1 MKKVILTLSAF
12 LLILIVK
19 AQNISNQAT
28 WQQMQGYST
37 MADKNTLAP
46 FYMFQ
51 QMGNNSFQRKTT
63 RYRIKGAS
71 AGELGS
77 LTDTL
82 KVKFSGN
89 RESKGLVNNY
99 YYIYQLGTPY
109 ESDPYDEITTYTKV
123 SSNYKVDKRYTKKYD
138 ANGRI
143 IEAIDSLFGQKNRN
157 TYTYNANNKIEL
169 ALNEVNYGSGWQ
181 NYGKTEFSYTANTMV
196 RKGYSWSSGAW
207 KLNTTETTYGDVA
220 YPDSV
225 IDAQTKKTYTYDASH
240 NLLTYGEYKYSSQT
254 STYEPVKRENWM
266 YTGGKLTDIEG
277 ESWMQGAWEK
287 TGKNKITYTSG
298 GEIDSVKGLVWK
310 NSVYEN
316 YSLTVHTY
324 QGTKL
329 KDFTNYNWN
338 SGNWNALNKFA
349 FVLNAQLNLDQ
360 VHFYINQGGIL
371 KFVRRYRYYYESFNS
386 TLGIDNIAASSGIN
400 VYPNPASTALTFDVQ
415 NPSNQAQTLKIY
427 DLAGKMLFEKPI
439 SPNELTINLQVSD
452 FTNDNGVYIYS
463 ISSNQNTFT
472 GKFIINQ

>member
-1 MKKVILTLSAF
+1 MKKIILTLSVF
-12 LLILIVK
+12 LLILAVK
-19 AQNISNQAT
+19 AQNINNQAT

-37 MADKNTLAP
+37 MADESTFAP

-82 KVKFSGN
+82 KIKFSGN
-89 RESKGLVNNY
+89 RESRGLVNDY
-99 YYIYQLGTPY
+99 YFLYQLGTPY
-109 ESDPYDEITTYTKV
+109 DSDPYDEILAYSKIGA
-123 SSNYKVDKRYTKKYD
+123 NYKIDKRYTKKYD
-138 ANGRI
+138 ANDNI
-143 IEAIDSLFGQKNRN
+143 IETTDSLFGQVNRN
-157 TYTYNANNKIEL
+157 TITYNANNKVEL
-169 ALNEVNYGSGWQ
+169 VLGEVSYGSGWQ
-181 NYGKTEFSYTANTMV
+181 NYNKTEYTYTSTTMV
-196 RKGYSWSSGAW
+196 RKSYSWSAGAW

-225 IDAQTKKTYTYDASH
+225 INNQTKKIYTYDASH
-240 NLLTYGEYKYSSQT
+240 DLLTYGEYKYSSQT
-254 STYEPVKRENWM
+254 SIYEPVKREIWI

-298 GEIDSVKGLVWK
+298 GELDSVMGLIWK
-310 NSVYEN
+310 TNVYEN
-316 YSLTVHTY
+316 YTLTLYTY

-338 SGNWNALNKFA
+338 SSNWGAQNKFA
-349 FVLNAQLNLDQ
+349 FLLDAQQNLVQ
-360 VHFYINQGGIL
+360 VHFYINQGGTL
-371 KFVRRYRYYYESFNS
+371 NFVRRYRYHYESYNS
-386 TLGIDNIAASSGIN
+386 TLGIDNIAAISGIN
-400 VYPNPASTALTFDVQ
+400 VYPNPASNALTFEVQ
-415 NPSNQAQTLKIY
+415 KPSTQAQALKIY
-427 DLAGKMLFEKPI
+427 DLAGKMLFEKSI
-439 SPNELTINLQVSD
+439 SPNTPTIHLQVSD
-452 FTNDNGVYIYS
+452 FTNDNGVYIYT
-463 ISSNQNTFT
+463 ITSNQNTST